1 MKRVVVTGIGLLTSL
16 GDSVNKS
23 WNNLLSCK
31 SGIKKISSF
40 DTTDLKCKI
49 AGYISN
55 DPNVENFFDDNKFL
69 EKKDI
74 NRNDRFIQYGLAAAQ
89 QAVEDANIY
98 SLKQF
103 KLKYLHIYI
112 ITNNLTLKFN

>member
-55 DPNVENFFDDNKFL
+55 DPNVENFFISLIPTYPTPIIRAVCTFNFL
-69 EKKDI
+69 T
-74 NRNDRFIQYGLAAAQ
+74 F
-89 QAVEDANIY
+89 
-98 SLKQF
+98 F
-103 KLKYLHIYI
+103 
-112 ITNNLTLKFN
+112 